1 MSINCSL
8 KRTSKLA
15 IIIGIAA
22 MLIIASA
29 LIVHFRLSETE
40 KSEIESGAEQNEKES
55 PSQIATEILNS
66 LQNKSSSEQN
76 ENGEQ
81 GEANEQN
88 ESVEKTTNPPNTIAS
103 QIEISIKEL
112 DQVYRWSSA
121 NEINPTITFTLNKTN
136 VVIFTNPTDVNHAFI
151 IGQKGKTILESKD
164 IVPGSSGKLSIKPTR
179 IGVFEY
185 HCKYHPDTMKGILN
199 VVS

>member
-1 MSINCSL
+1 
-8 KRTSKLA
+8 
-15 IIIGIAA
+15 

-81 GEANEQN
+81 GETNEQN
-88 ESVEKTTNPPNTIAS
+88 ESAEKTTNPPNTIAS
-103 QIEISIKEL
+103 QIEISVKEL
-112 DQVYRWSSA
+112 DQVYQWAST

-151 IGQKGKTILESKD
+151 ISQKGKTILESKD

-199 VVS
+199 VVP

>member
-1 MSINCSL
+1 L

-22 MLIIASA
+22 ILIIASA

-81 GEANEQN
+81 GETNEQN
-88 ESVEKTTNPPNTIAS
+88 ESAEKTTNSPNTIAS
-103 QIEISIKEL
+103 QIEISVKEL
-112 DQVYRWSSA
+112 DQVYQWASA
-121 NEINPTITFTLNKTN
+121 NEINPTITFTLNMTN

-151 IGQKGKTILESKD
+151 ISQKGKTILESKD
-164 IVPGSSGKLSIKPTR
+164 IVSGSSGKLSIKPTR
-179 IGVFEY
+179 IGIFEY

-199 VVS
+199 VVP

>member
-1 MSINCSL
+1 L

-22 MLIIASA
+22 ILIIASA

-81 GEANEQN
+81 GETNEQN
-88 ESVEKTTNPPNTIAS
+88 ESAEKTTNSPNTIAS
-103 QIEISIKEL
+103 QIEISVKEL
-112 DQVYRWSSA
+112 DQVYQWASA
-121 NEINPTITFTLNKTN
+121 NEINPTITFTLNMTN

-151 IGQKGKTILESKD
+151 ISQKGKTILESKE

-199 VVS
+199 VVP

>member
-1 MSINCSL
+1 
-8 KRTSKLA
+8 
-15 IIIGIAA
+15 

-81 GEANEQN
+81 GETNEQN
-88 ESVEKTTNPPNTIAS
+88 ESAEKTTNPPNTIAS
-103 QIEISIKEL
+103 QIEISVKEL
-112 DQVYRWSSA
+112 DQVYQWASA

-151 IGQKGKTILESKD
+151 ISQKGKTILESKD
-164 IVPGSSGKLSIKPTR
+164 IVPDSSGKLSIKPTR
-179 IGVFEY
+179 LGVFDY

-199 VVS
+199 VVP

>member
-1 MSINCSL
+1 M

-22 MLIIASA
+22 ILIIASA

-81 GEANEQN
+81 GETNEQN
-88 ESVEKTTNPPNTIAS
+88 ESAEKTTNSPNTIAS
-103 QIEISIKEL
+103 QIEISVKEL
-112 DQVYRWSSA
+112 DQVYQWASA
-121 NEINPTITFTLNKTN
+121 NEINPTITFTLNMTN

-151 IGQKGKTILESKD
+151 ISQKGKTILESKE

-199 VVS
+199 VVP

>member
-1 MSINCSL
+1 M

-15 IIIGIAA
+15 IIIGITAI
-22 MLIIASA
+22 LIIAAA
-29 LIVHFRLSETE
+29 LIVHFRLSELE
-40 KSEIESGAEQNEKES
+40 KSEIESGSEQNEKES

-81 GEANEQN
+81 GGANEQN
-88 ESVEKTTNPPNTIAS
+88 ESVEKTTNPVNTITS
-103 QIEISIKEL
+103 QIEISVKEL
-112 DQVYRWSSA
+112 DQVYQWSSS
-121 NEINPTITFTLNKTN
+121 NEINPTIIFTLNKTN
-136 VVIFTNPTDVNHAFI
+136 VVKFTNPTDVNHAFI
-151 IGQKGKTILESKD
+151 ISQKGKTILESKD

-179 IGVFEY
+179 LGVFDY

-199 VVS
+199 VVP